1 MYRLQ
6 EHLHRQLFRED
17 LRKKARED
25 AQRIAAYLK
34 ETYQAEVFGIGSAFD
49 PERPFSTRSDIDLVV
64 KGLPEERYFHILDE
78 VSVLT
83 AFRLD
88 LIPFETARPTIL
100 EEIQLPGRK
109 L

>member
-6 EHLHRQLFRED
+6 EHLHRRLFRED
-17 LRKKARED
+17 LRRKARED
-25 AQRIAAYLK
+25 AKKIAMYLK

-78 VSVLT
+78 VSVMT
-83 AFRLD
+83 SFRLD
-88 LIPFETARPTIL
+88 LIPFEDARPSIL
-100 EEIQLPGRK
+100 ELLHRGGRK